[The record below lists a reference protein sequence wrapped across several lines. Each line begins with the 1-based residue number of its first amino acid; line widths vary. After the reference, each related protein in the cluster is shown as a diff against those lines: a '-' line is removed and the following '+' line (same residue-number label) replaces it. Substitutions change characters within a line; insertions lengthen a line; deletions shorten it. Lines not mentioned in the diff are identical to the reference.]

1 LYLQARK
8 CDDENFSERA
18 MNETKVIIMATTQ
31 RPGWGER
38 LPLLQRVSVEED
50 HREHYPNH
58 AVRSDVNMTFAGQ
71 G

>member
-1 LYLQARK
+1 MYLQAKK
-8 CDDENFSERA
+8 CDSENFSERA
-18 MNETKVIIMATTQ
+18 MNEKVNMATTQ
-31 RPGWGER
+31 RQGWGER

-58 AVRSDVNMTFAGQ
+58 TVRSAGVNNVYTGH